1 MKGLYAAKPWF
12 VRRLHRIEDGLVA
25 RRVSPDALTLAAVA
39 VSVCCGLLL
48 ALGGVFDKPALWLL
62 VPPLGLVRLALNAL
76 DGSIARRSRSASPFG
91 EVVNEMGD
99 RISDVVVIGSLA
111 LVVTP
116 SLALGALA
124 ITMLSSAAGLLGT
137 VVIGERLSTGPM
149 GKADRVVALGLGA
162 LVAGVSGSTVPLIVA
177 LWVVLA
183 GAAITVTVRVLTL
196 RNRTRERF
204 DVR

>member
-12 VRRLHRIEDGLVA
+12 VRRLHRIEDRLVA
-25 RRVSPDALTLAAVA
+25 RGVSPDALTVAALA
-39 VSVCCGLLL
+39 VSICCGLLL
-48 ALGGVFDKPALWLL
+48 ALGGVFEIPALWLL

-76 DGSIARRSRSASPFG
+76 DGSIARRSRSATPFG

-111 LVVTP
+111 FVVTP
-116 SLALGALA
+116 SLVLGALA
-124 ITMLSSAAGLLGT
+124 ITMLSSAAGLLGS

-162 LVAGVSGSTVPLIVA
+162 LVAGLSGSTLPLIAA

-183 GAAITVTVRVLTL
+183 GAAITLTFRVLTL
-196 RNRTRERF
+196 RTRTRE
-204 DVR
+204 